1 LRVFADLFH
10 ASDGVIVI
18 PSRMRRTTYLLCAI
32 CLILGTLLLRG
43 DPRESPK
50 QPAWEVKAVFPREVS
65 PARYAQV
72 SPREIQQLAA
82 GGWQLVSVTPYVV
95 LNEERGPAGRKLTV
109 TQTYPAYFFQRPKPA
124 RPR

>member
-1 LRVFADLFH
+1 
-10 ASDGVIVI
+10 
-18 PSRMRRTTYLLCAI
+18 MRRTTYLLCAI
-32 CLILGTLLLRG
+32 CLVLGTLLLRG

-50 QPAWEVKAVFPREVS
+50 QPAWQVKAVFPRELS

-72 SPREIQQLAA
+72 SPRELQRLAA
-82 GGWQLVSVTPYVV
+82 DGWQLVSVAPYVV
-95 LNEERGPAGRKLTV
+95 LNEERGPKGRKLAV